1 MTEEQDNSDKNTIPD
16 WKNALSGALNDT
28 QLTFALVVLFI
39 FFVVYVF
46 FDGVFIDSNRKD
58 IDEVKD
64 LPTDN
69 SDCNCKSFHK
79 IFYIVW
85 FTICSALWVL
95 GPFVLWI
102 FQCCSR
108 CCIKIESDSC
118 TSSLAKIHDCI
129 TEIAKNIR
137 LCNSKNVK
145 KIADPFLKLFKVDRI
160 TGPLKKIED
169 LKWFEYYN
177 MHITGTYITKIKF
190 KKIKKR
196 ILKAIGPSDA
206 NKSEQEAKKDS
217 NGKSKQ
223 TIDEKVDIEEIE
235 GNYCCSY
242 CAIVFY
248 SVCFLLECMRIIA
261 QRAAVPLLM
270 VQAFDTYAFICFT
283 GNEYCSATAQYDI
296 PLGQA
301 AITFAFSVSIMVS
314 ALTVAMLKWFKY
326 KRSKFLCGCETKKL
340 NCNQYKWIQSCI

>member
-1 MTEEQDNSDKNTIPD
+1 MTEEKDKSDKNTIPD
-16 WKNALSGALNDT
+16 WKSALSGALNDT

-46 FDGVFIDSNRKD
+46 FDGVFIDSDRKD
-58 IDEVKD
+58 IDDVKD
-64 LPTDN
+64 LLTD
-69 SDCNCKSFHK
+69 DCNCKSFHK
-79 IFYIVW
+79 NFYIVW

-108 CCIKIESDSC
+108 CCFKTDC
-118 TSSLAKIHDCI
+118 TSSLAKIHDGI
-129 TEIAKNIR
+129 TGIAEKIKS
-137 LCNSKNVK
+137 CNSKNVK
-145 KIADPFLKLFKVDRI
+145 EIANTILKFLKLFKVDKV
-160 TGPLKKIED
+160 TGPLKKIEK

-177 MHITGTYITKIKF
+177 MHITGASITKIKF

-196 ILKAIGPSDA
+196 ILKVIGPSDS
-206 NKSEQEAKKDS
+206 NKSEQGAKEDS

-223 TIDEKVDIEEIE
+223 TMDEKVDIEEID
-235 GNYCCSY
+235 GNYCCS
-242 CAIVFY
+242 CCVIIFY
-248 SVCFLLECMRIIA
+248 PVCFLLECMRIIA

-314 ALTVAMLKWFKY
+314 TLTVAMLKWFKY
-326 KRSKFLCGCETKKL
+326 KRSKFLCCCGNKL
-340 NCNQYKWIQSCI
+340 NCSQYKWIQSCI